1 MEIKEYF
8 NLMSDSF
15 TRYIKLTYMLGIP
28 ACPTLVFCALL
39 ARPPHNRPGYNAR
52 DFVPSRVEVI
62 ETFPV
67 EENIASHMC
76 TYPVCNK
83 LSSESV
89 QCGKGES
96 SFATLASRGDSD
108 AVYDVES
115 VQHTAFHHIE
125 YRAEYVH
132 EQ

>member
-1 MEIKEYF
+1 
-8 NLMSDSF
+8 
-15 TRYIKLTYMLGIP
+15 
-28 ACPTLVFCALL
+28 
-39 ARPPHNRPGYNAR
+39 
-52 DFVPSRVEVI
+52 
-62 ETFPV
+62 
-67 EENIASHMC
+67 MC

-125 YRAEYVH
+125 YRAQYVH
-132 EQ
+132 ENFAVQIKYTVLDAQPEPFCFL

>member
-1 MEIKEYF
+1 M
-8 NLMSDSF
+8 
-15 TRYIKLTYMLGIP
+15 
-28 ACPTLVFCALL
+28 
-39 ARPPHNRPGYNAR
+39 
-52 DFVPSRVEVI
+52 
-62 ETFPV
+62 
-67 EENIASHMC
+67 
-76 TYPVCNK
+76 
-83 LSSESV
+83 

-132 EQ
+132 EQRYIYIFIYIYIYIKFGDIFVLPTK